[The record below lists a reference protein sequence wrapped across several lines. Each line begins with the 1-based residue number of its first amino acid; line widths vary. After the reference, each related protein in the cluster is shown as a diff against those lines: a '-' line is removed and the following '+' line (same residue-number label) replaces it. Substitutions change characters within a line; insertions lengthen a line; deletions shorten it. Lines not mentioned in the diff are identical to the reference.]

1 MVIIICLHKEISNL
15 FVTYMHVYYKLLI
28 LYQYQLS
35 LSIRIKYIHLF
46 KIYLYSL
53 VFANILLYAK
63 VHELYTSVEYN
74 MYMYVVFPSQINPPL
89 FFFIYSFVFYISG
102 IKFNTRIIHFNERSD
117 KNLNDMI
124 RKSSF

>member
-1 MVIIICLHKEISNL
+1 
-15 FVTYMHVYYKLLI
+15 MHVYYKLLI

-63 VHELYTSVEYN
+63 AHELYTSVEYN
-74 MYMYVVFPSQINPPL
+74 MYMYVVFPSQINTPL
-89 FFFIYSFVFYISG
+89 FFLFTHSYFIFQGS
-102 IKFNTRIIHFNERSD
+102 
-117 KNLNDMI
+117 NLI
-124 RKSSF
+124 QE

>member
-1 MVIIICLHKEISNL
+1 MSI
-15 FVTYMHVYYKLLI
+15 YKLLI
-28 LYQYQLS
+28 IYQYQLS

-63 VHELYTSVEYN
+63 VHELYTSVEYD
-74 MYMYVVFPSQINPPL
+74 MYMYVVITSQINRPL
-89 FFFIYSFVFYISG
+89 FSIYSFVFYISV
-102 IKFNTRIIHFNERSD
+102 IKFNTRIIHFNEKYD

-124 RKSSF
+124 RNSGLKYSYNKIL

>member
-1 MVIIICLHKEISNL
+1 
-15 FVTYMHVYYKLLI
+15 MHVYYKLLI

-89 FFFIYSFVFYISG
+89 FFFYLLICILYFRDQI
-102 IKFNTRIIHFNERSD
+102 
-117 KNLNDMI
+117 
-124 RKSSF
+124 